1 VYYGTFAPGLQGVIA
16 GILRE
21 RLRDVKIRRLLDG
34 AAVFET
40 AGDWG
45 ALRCFNNLFEAAHIL
60 ERPKPAQA
68 LESHIRYLCS
78 RRDPGPVIGGS
89 GAKLRSFRIVCSF
102 ENQPA
107 RVREPVRAEAERYI
121 ARHSGLKVNRS
132 GADAEFWFLY
142 RREGFSI
149 CMRRLTQRGSYEK
162 TLRPG
167 ELPPPLAYALCWLSG
182 PAAGDAAADPFC
194 GCGAI
199 ALQRV
204 TGFPF
209 RRFYASDI
217 DRRAAARTREKLDGL
232 RLGDRCRV
240 QRGDL
245 FDIFPFIPEGSLDRI
260 ITDPPWGMY
269 AQTPVP
275 IGEFYCKMIAV
286 FARLLKPGGAAVV
299 LTGAKEELLA
309 AVLASGV
316 FRVDEEVPL
325 LVSGK
330 KAAVFRLG
338 CAPIAN
344 GEPGVW
350 GDRGARTYG
359 SMSPR
364 RGRGGSAPA

>member
-1 VYYGTFAPGLQGVIA
+1 MYYGTFAPGLQGVIE

-21 RLRDVKIRRLLDG
+21 RLRDVKIRKLLDG

-45 ALRCFNNLFEAAHIL
+45 ALCCFNNLFEAAHIL
-60 ERPKPAQA
+60 ERPKPAEA

-78 RRDPGPVIGGS
+78 RRDPGPVIRGS
-89 GAKLRSFRIVCSF
+89 GAASRSFRIVCSF

-107 RVREPVRAEAERYI
+107 RVGERVRAEAERYI
-121 ARHSGLKVNRS
+121 ARHAGLKVNRS

-149 CMRRLTQRGSYEK
+149 CMRRLTRRGSSEK

-182 PAAGDAAADPFC
+182 PSAEDAAADPFC
-194 GCGAI
+194 GSGAI

-204 TGFPF
+204 KGFPF

-217 DRRAAARTREKLDGL
+217 DRRAAACTREKLDGAG
-232 RLGDRCRV
+232 LGDRCRV
-240 QRGDL
+240 QQGDL

-275 IGEFYCKMIAV
+275 LGEFYCKMLGV
-286 FARLLKPGGAAVV
+286 FARLLKSDGLAVV
-299 LTGAKEELLA
+299 LTAAKEELSG
-309 AVLASGV
+309 AVLQSGA
-316 FRVDEEVPL
+316 FRVDEAVPI

-330 KAAVFRLG
+330 KAMVFRL
-338 CAPIAN
+338 AK
-344 GEPGVW
+344 
-350 GDRGARTYG
+350 
-359 SMSPR
+359 
-364 RGRGGSAPA
+364 GGPQTQGQRPAAAFT